1 MTNETD
7 AWNSFFATG
16 SVLDYLQY
24 KSIQKAKHA
33 ADFDKDKEQQD
44 EIQDEGRHPQT
55 TEYR

>member
-7 AWNSFFATG
+7 AWNSFFASG

-24 KSIQKAKHA
+24 KAIQKAKHA
-33 ADFDKDKEQQD
+33 ADFNKGKEKD

>member
-33 ADFDKDKEQQD
+33 ADFEKDNGTED
-44 EIQDEGRHPQT
+44 EISDEGDHSQT